1 VTAFELTAIAPRKSA
16 SASRIRILCALFF
29 FSGFPALIYQLTW
42 QRSLFRVFGVN
53 TESVTIVV
61 TAFMLGLGI
70 GSIAGGWITRRRKI
84 NALLL
89 LGVIE
94 LSTAIFGIAS
104 LAIFEFVGRL
114 VLHWPLPVVAVV
126 NLLLI
131 LLPTLL
137 MGATLPIL
145 VSHLVRTS
153 GQTGAAVSTLYY
165 VNTMGA
171 GVACLLCAILIFPHT
186 GMHAAIWIAAGINVV
201 VGTGALVA
209 RSRYREHA
217 VEDSPSRA
225 VPIEPPVF
233 SMPFAMALAA
243 FGGFISLSYEIFLFR
258 TASFASGSSAFAFA
272 LTLAAFLMG
281 VASGSHEAADV
292 CARQAPRDAMRKA
305 IVSLVWAN
313 VFAAMFLPLITQFAS
328 MAVALIGITLVTIY
342 LIARQWGGL
351 LPYLSQLSIAADDRA
366 GMRTA
371 LLYFSNIVGCAT
383 GSVLTGFVLTNFFG
397 LHGIAILLLCAGT
410 LCVMLMIAKL
420 DVPLREKLRRSAT
433 ATAVLAIAAI
443 LILSAANRL
452 LENLQ
457 YKRISDHAFA
467 DVVQNRDGIITVDT
481 DGTVFGNGAYD
492 GRFNIDLEH
501 DRNGIIR
508 PYALS
513 LFHPA
518 PRDVLMIGLASGSW
532 AQVIANNPAV
542 ASFTIVEINP
552 GYAQLIARQSEV
564 QSILHNPKVRIIKD
578 DGRRWLNRHPEAR
591 FDAIVSNTTWNF
603 RANATN
609 LLSTEFLGLAKQ
621 HLNHGGIVFYNTT
634 NSARVQR
641 TGCLAFPFGA
651 RFTNH
656 MVLSESPMSW
666 DFARWR
672 GVLENY
678 TIDGKPMFNMA
689 DAKDRAAIDDILH
702 EYGPGSPEIEDC
714 RTLLSRTA
722 GMTPVTDDNMG
733 TEWRYYLGLK

>member
-1 VTAFELTAIAPRKSA
+1 MTTVELTVTAPRVSTAQP
-16 SASRIRILCALFF
+16 RIRILCVLFF

-70 GSIAGGWITRRRKI
+70 GSIVGGWITRRRKI

-89 LGVIE
+89 LGAIE
-94 LSTAIFGIAS
+94 LATAIFGVVS
-104 LAIFEFVGRL
+104 LAIFEWVGRL
-114 VLHWPLPVVAVV
+114 VLHAPLPAVALV
-126 NLLLI
+126 NLALV

-145 VSHLVRTS
+145 VSHLVRIS
-153 GQTGAAVSTLYY
+153 GQTGAAVGTLYY

-171 GVACLLCAILIFPHT
+171 GAACLLCATLIFPHA
-186 GMHAAIWIAAGINVV
+186 GMHAAVWIAAGINVI
-201 VGTGALVA
+201 VGAGALVA
-209 RSRYREHA
+209 WRRYRERHEQA
-217 VEDSPSRA
+217 APSTSA
-225 VPIEPPVF
+225 AIQEPVL
-233 SMPFAMALAA
+233 SMAFVMGMAWL
-243 FGGFISLSYEIFLFR
+243 GGFISLSYEIFLFR

-281 VASGSHEAADV
+281 IAGGSHDAGDI
-292 CARQAPRDAMRKA
+292 CAKHSSRDAMRKA
-305 IVSLVWAN
+305 VVSLIWAN
-313 VFAAMFLPLITQFAS
+313 VFGAMFLPLIAWSSAS
-328 MAVALIGITLVTIY
+328 PMGLIAVTLVMIY

-351 LPYLSQLSIAADDRA
+351 LPYLSQLGVAADDRA
-366 GMRTA
+366 GMQTA
-371 LLYFSNIVGCAT
+371 LLYFSNIFGCVT
-383 GSVLTGFVLTNFFG
+383 GSVLTGFVLTSFFG

-410 LCVMLMIAKL
+410 LGVTLIVAKL
-420 DVPLREKLRRSAT
+420 DGAVGEKLRRGG
-433 ATAVLAIAAI
+433 TAVAILAMAAI
-443 LILSAANRL
+443 FIPLTASRL

-481 DGTVFGNGAYD
+481 DGTVFGNGMYD
-492 GRFNIDLEH
+492 GRFNVDLEH

-518 PRDVLMIGLASGSW
+518 PRDVLMIGLSSGSW
-532 AQVIANNPAV
+532 AQVIAGNPAV
-542 ASFTIVEINP
+542 SSLTVVEINP
-552 GYAQLIARQSEV
+552 GYRELIARQPEV
-564 QSILHNPKVRIIKD
+564 QSILENPKVRIIKD

-603 RANATN
+603 RSNTTN
-609 LLSTEFLGLAKQ
+609 LLSAEFLGLARL
-621 HLNHGGIVFYNTT
+621 HLNRGGILFYNTT
-634 NSARVQR
+634 ESARVQR
-641 TGCLAFPFGA
+641 TGCLAFPYGA

-656 MVLSESPMSW
+656 MVVSDSPMDW

-672 GVLENY
+672 SVLESY
-678 TIDGKPMFNMA
+678 RIDGKPRFNMA
-689 DAKDRAAIDDILH
+689 DATDRAAIDDVLH
-702 EYGPGSPEIEDC
+702 EYGPDGSHIEDC
-714 RTLLSRTA
+714 KALLSRTA

-733 TEWRYYLGLK
+733 TEWRYYLGLE